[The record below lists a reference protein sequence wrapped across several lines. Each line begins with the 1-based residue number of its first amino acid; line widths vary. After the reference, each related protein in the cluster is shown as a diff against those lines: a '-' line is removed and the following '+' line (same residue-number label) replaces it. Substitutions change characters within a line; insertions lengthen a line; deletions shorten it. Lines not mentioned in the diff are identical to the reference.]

1 LENWIARFETYLRLE
16 KNAAPATIKAYLSDL
31 GRFEKFLAER
41 QGTGPE
47 PLLDPKRV
55 DRKILRAFVSELHR
69 DHQAA
74 SIERALA
81 GLRTFFRFC
90 QREGAIA
97 ANPAALIPTPKKKM
111 RLPVV
116 LSPDE
121 VNALIA
127 EPAKEKEKRKLDKK
141 KTRKTDPIMMR
152 RDTAILELFYA
163 SGLRLSELTGLN
175 LADVD
180 LEERLVRVMG
190 KGSKERVV
198 PFHDRAKQT
207 LLEYLPD
214 RATLLKGRGDPK
226 TAPALFLSQQGRRI
240 SPRQV
245 QKLLDRYVLTGK
257 FGRKLSP
264 HKLRHTFA
272 THLLESDMDIRSI
285 QELLGHESLS
295 TTQRYTQ
302 VNLKDLMEVYDRA
315 HPRAHK
321 TKPD

>member
-16 KNAAPATIKAYLSDL
+16 KNASPATIQAYLSDL
-31 GRFEKFLAER
+31 GRFEKFLAE
-41 QGTGPE
+41 QLGTGPE
-47 PLLDPKRV
+47 PFLDPKKV
-55 DRKILRAFVSELHR
+55 DRKILRAFVGELHR
-69 DHQAA
+69 DHEAA

-81 GLRTFFRFC
+81 CLRTFFRFC
-90 QREGAIA
+90 QREGIISM
-97 ANPAALIPTPKKKM
+97 NPAALIPTPKKKR

-127 EPAKEKEKRKLDKK
+127 EPAAEKEKRKQDQKN
-141 KTRKTDPIMMR
+141 RKNDPILIR

-163 SGLRLSELTGLN
+163 SGLRLSELAGLN
-175 LADVD
+175 VVDVD
-180 LEERLVRVMG
+180 LEERLVKVTG

-198 PFHDRAKQT
+198 PFHDRARRAVA
-207 LLEYLPD
+207 EYLPD
-214 RATLLKGRGDPK
+214 RAALLKGRGDPK
-226 TAPALFLSQQGRRI
+226 TVPALFLSQQGRRI
-240 SPRQV
+240 SPRQI
-245 QKLLDRYVLTGK
+245 QKMLDRYVRAGK

-321 TKPD
+321 SKSD